1 MPRRPGG
8 QALYSKAPTT
18 SHGLT
23 ITLKSMAPFSINKYL
38 LNFYYYPG
46 PMAGTGSTVENRV
59 KIVLIIQ
66 SF

>member
-1 MPRRPGG
+1 VMTVFHWSFFSSF
-8 QALYSKAPTT
+8 L
-18 SHGLT
+18 L
-23 ITLKSMAPFSINKYL
+23 MAPFSINKYL